1 MFGMIDP
8 PEALMKPNILLRVL
22 AYKALDLTP
31 RPLRK
36 MLLAVLKPCGIRDL
50 DAAQAVEQGIKE
62 AALAELMGWPTA
74 SLST

>member
-8 PEALMKPNILLRVL
+8 PEALMRPNILLRVL
-22 AYKALDLTP
+22 AFKALDFTP

-36 MLLAVLKPCGIRDL
+36 LLLAVLKPCGIRDL
-50 DAAQAVEQGIKE
+50 DAVLVVEPGSKE

-74 SLST
+74 SPSA